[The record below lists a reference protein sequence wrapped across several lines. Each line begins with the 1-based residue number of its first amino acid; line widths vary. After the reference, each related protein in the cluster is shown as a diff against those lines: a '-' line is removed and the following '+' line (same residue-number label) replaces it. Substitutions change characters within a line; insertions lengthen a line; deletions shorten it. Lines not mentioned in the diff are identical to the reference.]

1 MVIIFFIFAEEEAG
15 IGDKVLGVGAALQ
28 GGPAAHS
35 SLALSPHSFC
45 RIIIV
50 TTPFI
55 LQLMPFS
62 TDFPFIVPFDDFLY
76 VVSLTEC
83 FYALRLDEGLR

>member
-1 MVIIFFIFAEEEAG
+1 MGLAFLCLSHSNNRRWLLFFSFFAEEEAG

-35 SLALSPHSFC
+35 SLPLSPHSFC

-62 TDFPFIVPFDDFLY
+62 YRLPLY
-76 VVSLTEC
+76 CS
-83 FYALRLDEGLR
+83 F